1 MKNHEQLAEEY
12 AFNIFQ
18 ERYESLIGEEQ
29 EVYSHAKDAFLAGYK
44 AGFKE
49 AKKYWA
55 NQPKYG
61 ANPIEKLIE
70 DKFWEQPKP
79 KVKL

>member
-1 MKNHEQLAEEY
+1 MKTPKELAEEY
-12 AFNIFQ
+12 
-18 ERYESLIGEEQ
+18 
-29 EVYSHAKDAFLAGYK
+29 VHAWWGPREDNMTLATRQSFLAGYQ

-55 NQPKYG
+55 NQPKYD
-61 ANPIEKLIE
+61 ADPIEKLIE

>member
-1 MKNHEQLAEEY
+1 MKTPKELADEY
-12 AFNIFQ
+12 ANKHECGDQ
-18 ERYESLIGEEQ
+18 AWGGAYGG
-29 EVYSHAKDAFLAGYK
+29 FLAGYQ

-55 NQPKYG
+55 NQPKYD
-61 ANPIEKLIE
+61 ADPIEKLIE

-79 KVKL
+79 KAKL